1 MPKRKP
7 VDLFDW
13 FEKFT
18 KSPKLWSDVENQHKC
33 PFPHFKIIPHH
44 ERVYIDEF
52 QHTFPFVAWLFQN
65 HNCADFALILQD
77 EGKPGEIKPGIFS
90 IRSYACMTNEMN
102 ISGYVTGVLFNDDM
116 LMMEFK
122 LRFAEYI
129 KA

>member
-1 MPKRKP
+1 MAKRE

-18 KSPKLWSDVENQHKC
+18 KSPKLWSDVENPRKV

-44 ERVYIDEF
+44 KREFIDDF
-52 QHTFPFVAWLFQN
+52 QDVFPFVAWLFQN
-65 HNCADFALILQD
+65 HNCSDFALILQD

-102 ISGYVTGVLFNDDM
+102 ISGYITGVLFNDDM

-122 LRFAEYI
+122 LRFSEYI
-129 KA
+129 QA